1 METTKLHNPIHETEF
16 YITGFMTIPFYIV
29 SGSEPKLKT
38 VGQFLIYVTI
48 RTTIGHIYLSTVKK
62 LIMKGFTLRRISE
75 ISIF

>member
-48 RTTIGHIYLSTVKK
+48 CTTIGHIYLSTVKK
-62 LIMKGFTLRRISE
+62 LIMKGFTLRGISG